1 MLSATREILII
12 FVLILINGVFAL
24 SEIAVVSAR
33 KTRLEQLAREDKR
46 ALVALHLANNPNQ
59 ILSTAQIGITLVGI
73 FAGAYGGANLSVH
86 VESLLKQISW
96 LAAYSQPLSFGLVVI
111 AITYFSLVV
120 GELVPKRLGLSN
132 SENIAIMVAVPLSF
146 LARIVSPVVHLLSQS
161 TNLVLRLLGIHI
173 NDTDPP
179 ITEEELKVLLKQGT
193 EAGMFEEAEQ
203 DMVERVLELSDR
215 KVSAIM
221 TTRPEILWLDLEDS
235 SEINREKII
244 ESKHTRFPVCQGS
257 LDEVLGVVEITDLLG
272 DALGGKGF
280 ELANSLQQP
289 LFVPESTR
297 GLKVLK
303 LFQQSGHHVALV
315 VDEYGVIQGLVTRKD
330 ILEAIV
336 GDLPRLSEIDDP
348 QTTQREDG
356 SWLLDGILSIEDFK
370 DIFQIEELP
379 GEKQGNYHTLG
390 GFIITHLGRIPSAA
404 DYFQWQH
411 LRFEVMDMDGNRVDK
426 ILVMPV
432 GGKSVSRNETAG
444 M

>member
-12 FVLILINGVFAL
+12 FILILINGVFAL

-33 KTRLEQLAREDKR
+33 KTRLEQLARDDRR
-46 ALVALHLANNPNQ
+46 ALVALELANNPNQ

-73 FAGAYGGANLSVH
+73 FAGAYGGANVASH
-86 VESLLKQISW
+86 VEGLLKGISW
-96 LAAYSQPLSFGLVVI
+96 LEPYSRPLSLGIVVLC
-111 AITYFSLVV
+111 ITYFSLVV

-132 SENIAIMVAVPLSF
+132 SEKIAILVATPLKWLSKI
-146 LARIVSPVVHLLSQS
+146 ASPIVHLLSQS
-161 TNLVLRLLGIHI
+161 TNLMLRLLGISI

-179 ITEEELKVLLKQGT
+179 ITEEELKVMLRQGT
-193 EAGMFEEAEQ
+193 EAGMFEVAEQ

-221 TTRPEILWLDLEDS
+221 TTRPEIVWLDLEDS
-235 SEINREKII
+235 SEINRQKIT

-257 LDEVLGVVEITDLLG
+257 LDEVLGVVEVTDLLS
-272 DALGGKGF
+272 DCFDGKGF

-336 GDLPRLSEIDDP
+336 GDLPRLDDMDDA
-348 QTTQREDG
+348 QMNQREDG

-370 DIFQIEELP
+370 DIFHIEELP

-432 GGKSVSRNETAG
+432 DSEDETKDENN
-444 M
+444 